1 MKKLFTSLKFLLVAV
16 CLLGGGNS
24 AWAEAGDVT
33 VNANIDF
40 SNAIVEGTVAG
51 SVNSMAVGAGEIVD
65 GWLRLYDGTSTIT
78 IPSAQRAGSR
88 DVVKISFNMAWGNKN
103 SMGSGFRIK
112 DAEGTSLASF
122 QYARWDG
129 SSANSNTFGID
140 NIYDYMAAHYNN
152 TPITARYTKFDIT
165 IDYAANSVST
175 IVSCPY
181 SGASKTFSSSLSE
194 SEPIASI
201 EFYGYGVGG
210 NQDRA
215 SVIDDIYISTTEGDY
230 SIATADYTVNWKL
243 GSDVVKTATRN
254 GEIDASVTL
263 LSADKD
269 AFVVAGQRYF
279 YVSDDASANTIAGDG
294 STVVTINVRKA
305 NVYSYSV
312 KAYKDSEEL
321 TTIVSGSYTE
331 GDAAIETYYPRLI
344 LVGNTLYSSGT
355 GSVTY
360 STTYTPDVDNYVK
373 QIAYNNAEATNVAFY
388 TEAEDVAGITVA
400 GNNKARASNG
410 LMGYTA
416 SKDTYQGVTTL
427 APGKYVI
434 YMRGQNGNKDARNFN
449 FKVGDDV
456 VFTGS
461 IENGTNKDANSAEFT
476 VSTSSTLSF
485 ASEGSSS
492 SGVDYFYVMANSVSA
507 TIGATGWTTFASPL
521 ALDLSS
527 LSGTAYYAS
536 AVNTTS
542 VTMTETAQAAVAAG
556 EGIML
561 KGNAGDVISIPVVAT
576 GTAISGNKLVG
587 CTAETVLP
595 VNANYYVLVNNGGT
609 AEFQSLEENGA
620 TIPAGKAYLDATSAG
635 ARSLDIVFGDA
646 DGITAI
652 DNAQSTGNAMF
663 DLSGRR
669 VAKAQKGIYIV
680 NGKKVVK

>member
-1 MKKLFTSLKFLLVAV
+1 M
-16 CLLGGGNS
+16 GGGNS

-40 SNAIVEGTVAG
+40 SNAIAEGTVAG
-51 SVNSMAVGAGEIVD
+51 SVNSMAVGAGVIVD
-65 GWLRLYDGTSTIT
+65 GWLKLYDGTSTIT
-78 IPSAQRAGSR
+78 IPSEQRAGSR
-88 DVVKISFNMAWGNKN
+88 DVVNIKFKMAWGNKN
-103 SMGSGFRIK
+103 NMGSGFRIK

-129 SSANSNTFGID
+129 SSTNSNTFNID
-140 NIYDYMAAHYNN
+140 NIYDYMGAAFNN
-152 TPITARYTKFDIT
+152 APILERYTQFDIT
-165 IDYAANSVST
+165 IDYSANSVT
-175 IVSCPY
+175 TKVSCTNPNK
-181 SGASKTFSSSLSE
+181 SNTFSSSLSE
-194 SEPIASI
+194 SKPIASI

-344 LVGNTLYSSGT
+344 LVGNTLYRSGT

-400 GNNKARASNG
+400 GSNKARASNG
-410 LMGYTA
+410 LMGHTG
-416 SKDTYQGVTTL
+416 SKDIYQDVTTL

-434 YMRGQNGNKDARNFN
+434 YMRGQNGNNDARNFN

-461 IENGTNKDANSAEFT
+461 IEKGTNKDANSAEFT

-485 ASEGSSS
+485 ASEGSSA
-492 SGVDYFYVMANSVSA
+492 SGVDYFYVMANSVTA
-507 TIGATGWTTFASPL
+507 TLGSNGYATFASPL
-521 ALDLSS
+521 ALDLTQSN
-527 LSGTAYYAS
+527 LPAGVKAYKAAVTGTTVNFTELNQTVPANTGVLLEGTA
-536 AVNTTS
+536 N
-542 VTMTETAQAAVAAG
+542 ETV
-556 EGIML
+556 
-561 KGNAGDVISIPVVAT
+561 SIPVVASGDAVSENAFLVNEA
-576 GTAISGNKLVG
+576 GTTF
-587 CTAETVLP
+587 TAESGYTYFGLMKDSDPLTFAKFDPETV
-595 VNANYYVLVNNGGT
+595 A
-609 AEFQSLEENGA
+609 
-620 TIPAGKAYLDATSAG
+620 IPANKAYLKVETS
-635 ARSLDIVFGDA
+635 SLVHGLDVTFEGA
-646 DGITAI
+646 DGIETLKNV
-652 DNAQSTGNAMF
+652 DSETMGNAMF

>member
-24 AWAEAGDVT
+24 VWAEAGDVT

-78 IPSAQRAGSR
+78 IPSEQRAGSR
-88 DVVKISFNMAWGNKN
+88 DVVNISFKMAWGNKN
-103 SMGSGFRIK
+103 SMGSGIRIK

-129 SSANSNTFGID
+129 SGANSNTFGID
-140 NIYDYMAAHYNN
+140 NIYDYMGAHSSN
-152 TPITARYTKFDIT
+152 TPKTDSYTKFDIT

-175 IVSCPY
+175 VVSCPNK
-181 SGASKTFSSSLSE
+181 SASKTFSSSLSE

-215 SVIDDIYISTTEGDY
+215 SVIDDISISTTEGDY

-344 LVGNTLYSSGT
+344 LVGNTLYRSGT

-373 QIAYNNAEATNVAFY
+373 QIAYNTAEATNVVFY
-388 TEAEDVAGITVA
+388 TEAEEVAGVTVA

-416 SKDTYQGVTTL
+416 SKDTYQDVTTL

-434 YMRGQNGNKDARNFN
+434 YMRGQNGNNDARNFN

-461 IENGTNKDANSAEFT
+461 IEKGTNKDANSAEFT

-485 ASEGSSS
+485 ASEGSSA

-542 VTMTETAQAAVAAG
+542 VTMSETTQAAVAAG

-561 KGNAGDVISIPVVAT
+561 KGTAGDVVSIPVVAT
-576 GTAISGNKLVG
+576 GTAISGNLLKG
-587 CTAETVLP
+587 CTAATNLEK
-595 VNANYYVLVNNGGT
+595 NANYYVLVNNGGT
-609 AEFQSLEENGA
+609 AEFQCLDMMGA
-620 TIPAGKAYLDATSAG
+620 TIPAGKAYLDANSAS

-652 DNAQSTGNAMF
+652 DNAQSAGNAMF